1 MIEID
6 NDTNTAAQ
14 TKNVEINLNF
24 KSGETATVLAP
35 VNKSKYTSLQSKSC
49 TYRQN
54 LIAQVSM
61 GKISKQ
67 TARENWN
74 KNVVNTW
81 DSIVRPGYESSFP
94 KTITDQVASIRPAC
108 NLLDFDLSAV
118 HGKDVVEEEANGE
131 APEAEVADVQ

>member
-6 NDTNTAAQ
+6 NDTKNAAQ
-14 TKNVEINLNF
+14 KNVEINLSF

-67 TARENWN
+67 TAQENWN
-74 KNVVNTW
+74 KNVVNAW
-81 DSIVRPGYESSFP
+81 DNLVRPGYESSFP
-94 KTITDQVASIRPAC
+94 KAITDQVASIHPAC

-118 HGKDVVEEEANGE
+118 HGKDVVEAETSEALE
-131 APEAEVADVQ
+131 IEDEDDAQ